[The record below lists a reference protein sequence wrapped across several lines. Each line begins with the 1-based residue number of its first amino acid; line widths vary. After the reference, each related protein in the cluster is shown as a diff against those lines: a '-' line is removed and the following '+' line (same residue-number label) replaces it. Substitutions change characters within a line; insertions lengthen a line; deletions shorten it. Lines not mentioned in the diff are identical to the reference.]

1 MFFFSENHYLIFKL
15 SLDILKKEAGLK
27 TFNLSMDFYS
37 PK

>member
-1 MFFFSENHYLIFKL
+1 MFFFSENHHLLLKL
-15 SLDILKKEAGLK
+15 HLDILKKEAELK